1 MGCKAENVPIA
12 ISQKRRQNLCMLTI
26 NEIKA
31 LPKVELHEHLD
42 GSLRPSTIITLA
54 KERDI
59 VLPEYDEEKLG
70 AWFRAGS
77 ERKSLSL
84 YLESF
89 NITTAVLQDREAL
102 ARTAEEEIE
111 DLAEDGVVYAEIRFA
126 PSLHTRKG
134 LSMDEVVRS
143 VLDGLQRGKRKTGV
157 EFGLILC
164 AMRNESP
171 EISLKVAELGA
182 AYSDRG
188 VVGFDLAGDEKG
200 NPAKAHIKAFEYIR
214 RKNFNITIHAGE
226 AFGTESIW
234 QAIQI
239 CGAHRIGHGTRLID
253 DMLTENGRIKK
264 MGSLANFVLDKRIP
278 LEMCLTSNI
287 GTGAAESY
295 DTHPFPLFFKEKFRV
310 FLCTD
315 NRLMSGTTLSKELA
329 IAAEHYDLTIDD
341 IEKITINAA
350 KSAFCHHGKKLSII
364 YDIIKKG
371 YKEKREAWGL

>member
-102 ARTAEEEIE
+102 ARAAEEEIE

>member
-329 IAAEHYDLTIDD
+329 IAAEHYDLAIDD

>member
-1 MGCKAENVPIA
+1 
-12 ISQKRRQNLCMLTI
+12 MLTI

-70 AWFRAGS
+70 AWFRAGA

-102 ARTAEEEIE
+102 ARAAEEEIE

-329 IAAEHYDLTIDD
+329 IAAEHYDLAIDD